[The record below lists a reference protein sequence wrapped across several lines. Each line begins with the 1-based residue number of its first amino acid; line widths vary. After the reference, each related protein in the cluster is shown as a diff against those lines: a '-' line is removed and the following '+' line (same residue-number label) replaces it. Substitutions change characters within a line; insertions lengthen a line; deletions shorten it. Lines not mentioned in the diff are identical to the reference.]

1 MNSSPRHEKFREEL
15 LAGRR
20 LVGTF
25 LKMPTTQTV
34 EILASVGFDF
44 IVIDQEHA
52 PLDRAATDLMILAA
66 RAWGMA
72 PVVRVP
78 DESRVNILSVLDCGA
93 SGIMVPH
100 IDSAAKA
107 AEIVRACRYR
117 DGARGFA
124 GVTRASGWGLSSM
137 YEHIAAQDSRATF
150 IAMIED
156 LHALDRLDEIC
167 AVDGVDALFIGRGDI
182 TAALGKGNAGQV
194 GPIVEKIAAA
204 AKRHRKPLLTLA
216 ATRAEAQ
223 QMSELGSTA
232 FLASSDHQMI
242 RSTALGIL
250 AEFAEK
256 PGAS

>member
-1 MNSSPRHEKFREEL
+1 MNSPPAYDRFREDL
-15 LAGRR
+15 VAGRR

-44 IVIDQEHA
+44 VVIDQEHA
-52 PLDRAATDLMILAA
+52 PLDRGTTDLMILAA
-66 RAWGMA
+66 RAGGIS

-78 DESRVNILSVLDCGA
+78 DESRANILSVLDCGA

-100 IDSAAKA
+100 IDSADKAK
-107 AEIVRACRYR
+107 EVVRACRYR

-124 GVTRASGWGLSSM
+124 GVTRSSGWGSASM
-137 YEHIAAQDSRATF
+137 YDHIAAQDSRATF

-156 LHALDRLDEIC
+156 LHALDRVDEIC
-167 AVDGVDALFIGRGDI
+167 AVDGVDALFIGRGDL
-182 TAALGKGNAGQV
+182 TAALGKGNSGRVGQ
-194 GPIVEKIAAA
+194 IVESIAASA
-204 AKRHRKPLLTLA
+204 RRNRKPLITLA

-223 QMSELGSTA
+223 QMAQLGSTV

-242 RSTALGIL
+242 RASAISILG
-250 AEFAEK
+250 EFTEK
-256 PGAS
+256 SGGA